1 MPTMNLT
8 SIQYALEVSRQ
19 GSFNKAAQTLGVD
32 QSAVSRRVRAFE
44 DSIGVSLFEREGNRI
59 RETAAG
65 RKFLHDAHRIL
76 DHLDKAAQSAR
87 LAGEG
92 VEGELRIGVQISLT
106 DDFLVDLFL
115 EFRKRYPS
123 IMLRFF
129 DIFEESCGPLIHDRQ
144 IDFLLRSL
152 QSEECGLQQQLL
164 WDRPP
169 HVFMPVDHR
178 LAQKSRIG
186 WADIKDEHFLARN
199 YTASE
204 MYVREHFRRR
214 RWEPSM
220 ETHLL
225 KRDDLFELTGMG
237 MGIMVA
243 TTDNSM
249 CSGDKLAIRPL
260 AHRNQKIS
268 FYGLWSDRNDNPAF
282 RRFLSLARKKAATS
296 H

>member
-1 MPTMNLT
+1 MLAMNLA

-19 GSFNKAAQTLGVD
+19 GSFNKAAQALGVD

-65 RKFLHDAHRIL
+65 RRFLHDARRIL

-92 VEGELRIGVQISLT
+92 VEGELCIGVQISLT
-106 DDFLVDLFL
+106 DDFLVDLFR
-115 EFRKRYPS
+115 EFRRKYPT
-123 IMLRFF
+123 IILRFF
-129 DIFEESCGPLIHDRQ
+129 DIFDETVSPLINDRQ
-144 IDFLLRSL
+144 IDFLLRSRPT
-152 QSEECGLQQQLL
+152 EEHDLQQQML
-164 WDRPP
+164 WDRHA
-169 HVFMPVDHR
+169 HVIMPAGHG
-178 LAQKSRIG
+178 LQKKQKIY
-186 WADIKDEHFLARN
+186 WQDIKDEHFLARN
-199 YTASE
+199 NTASE
-204 MYVREHFRRR
+204 IFVCENFRKRG
-214 RWEPSM
+214 WEPSI
-220 ETHLL
+220 ESHLL

-243 TTDNSM
+243 TIDHSM
-249 CSGDKLAIRPL
+249 SSGDKLVMRPM
-260 AHRNQKIS
+260 ARRSDRIN

-282 RRFLSLARKKAATS
+282 RRFLSLARKRAAIS